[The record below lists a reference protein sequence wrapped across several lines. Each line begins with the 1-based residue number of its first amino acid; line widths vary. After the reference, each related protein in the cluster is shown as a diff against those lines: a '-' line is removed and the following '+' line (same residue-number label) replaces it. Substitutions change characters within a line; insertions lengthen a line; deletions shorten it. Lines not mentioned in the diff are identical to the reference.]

1 MDVSNGALS
10 SLALALPLADGRG
23 ATGVVMPIVGV
34 ALVAMLIGAFW
45 LGMRRR
51 DQELPPPR
59 PDEQP
64 PRRTTGPTSKST
76 TSTATTTSRPT
87 DGDFG
92 PTNSVTTGTSPFPG
106 RRTSHATETE
116 SDATGSAPL
125 RRGSTGALS
134 CPARRRIP
142 TTVPLRSPVRP
153 PNSSARSFAHTR
165 ARIADIRKRLR
176 QEAGPSPRAA
186 MCPGRR
192 SCHRGRHPALPAS
205 ML

>member
-64 PRRTTGPTSKST
+64 PRPDHRTHLEERDIHGDDSFP
-76 TSTATTTSRPT
+76 A
-87 DGDFG
+87 DG
-92 PTNSVTTGTSPFPG
+92 
-106 RRTSHATETE
+106 
-116 SDATGSAPL
+116 
-125 RRGSTGALS
+125 RGLWPYELGDHGNE
-134 CPARRRIP
+134 PIP
-142 TTVPLRSPVRP
+142 REHGNEP
-153 PNSSARSFAHTR
+153 
-165 ARIADIRKRLR
+165 I
-176 QEAGPSPRAA
+176 PREKDE
-186 MCPGRR
+186 PRD
-192 SCHRGRHPALPAS
+192 
-205 ML
+205 